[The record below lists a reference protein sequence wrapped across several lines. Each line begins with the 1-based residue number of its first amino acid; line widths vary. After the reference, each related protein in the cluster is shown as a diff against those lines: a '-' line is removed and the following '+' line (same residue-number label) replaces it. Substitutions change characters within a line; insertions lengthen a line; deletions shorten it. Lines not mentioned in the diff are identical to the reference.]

1 MSLVAHYRLDE
12 SSGTLIRDSIGNN
25 NGTWAGT
32 GAQAITIAD
41 SPLSSAI
48 VFDGGTPG
56 NDVITVGAD
65 PSIDINGKTVLSISA
80 WINPASDGEGN
91 LGRIVNKF
99 AGTVGYLAYVQNEAG
114 GFVELYCTITHDGVA
129 NATAI
134 TNPIAPINTCSH
146 LSFVYNE
153 DSAKKIKIYLNSS
166 LVTLDTNT
174 AGVGAV
180 DDDSAI
186 DLTIGNTA
194 ALTRTFD
201 GSIANIMIFDHALT
215 PLEVERL
222 YNGGVGT
229 DAASDIDP
237 KIRTRRLETANSP
250 TIIRY

>member
-56 NDVITVGAD
+56 DDVITVSAD

-80 WINPASDGEGN
+80 WINPASVGEGN

-99 AGTVGYLAYVQNEAG
+99 AGTVGYVAYVQNEVG

-134 TNPIAPINTCSH
+134 TNPIAPINTWSH

-186 DLTIGNTA
+186 DLTIGNIAT
-194 ALTRTFD
+194 LTRTFD
-201 GSIANIMIFDHALT
+201 GIISDVRI
-215 PLEVERL
+215 
-222 YNGGVGT
+222 YNTARTAAQIRDFYNQTRWRYGV
-229 DAASDIDP
+229 
-237 KIRTRRLETANSP
+237 
-250 TIIRY
+250 

>member
-1 MSLVAHYRLDE
+1 MDTRFLQPEVSDASEVLHLKLWEGTAFDYSLN
-12 SSGTLIRDSIGNN
+12 GN
-25 NGTWAGT
+25 NGTAANTTVSDKGYT
-32 GAQAITIAD
+32 FDGAD
-41 SPLSSAI
+41 SI
-48 VFDGGTPG
+48 
-56 NDVITVGAD
+56 ITVPAD
-65 PSIDINGKTVLSISA
+65 TTIDINGKTVLSISA
-80 WINPASDGEGN
+80 WINPASVGEGN

-99 AGTVGYLAYVQNEAG
+99 AGTVGYVAYVQNEAG

-134 TNPIAPINTCSH
+134 TNPIAPINTWSH

-215 PLEVERL
+215 PFEVERL

-229 DAASDIDP
+229 DIASDMDN
-237 KIRTRRLETANSP
+237 KIRPRRLETANMPSR
-250 TIIRY
+250 IRY